1 MSITNFVIRIAF
13 LVLPG
18 IIASKIYQQLTGK
31 KVGKDWE
38 DFSGILLFSLC
49 SYLILGLGLTIYD
62 SIFNLPISKVQSL
75 QALVDDKYP
84 INWVEV
90 FIACLI
96 AIILAYVASKLFYK
110 FKFINKLGKILKVT
124 NRYGDNDLWD
134 YFHNMDASLEW
145 VTVRDYQQGLVYYG
159 RISVFSDTGQERE
172 LIMEDVD
179 IYHNTTGEL
188 INTVPILYLSRD
200 KFSLNI
206 EVVPSSGNSH
216 DQVKKGD
223 ELNE

>member
-1 MSITNFVIRIAF
+1 MTNFVVRIAF
-13 LVLPG
+13 LLLPG

-31 KVGKDWE
+31 KVGKNWE
-38 DFSGILLFSLC
+38 DFSGILLFSRS
-49 SYLILGLGLTIYD
+49 SYLILGLGLTIYGFVFNR
-62 SIFNLPISKVQSL
+62 SISTVQSL
-75 QALVDDKYP
+75 QAFVDDKYP

-90 FIACLI
+90 FCACLI
-96 AIILAYVASKLFYK
+96 AIILAYLASALFYK
-110 FKFINKLGKILKVT
+110 FKCINKLGKFFKVT
-124 NRYGDNDLWD
+124 NRYGDNDVWD
-134 YFHNMDASLEW
+134 YFHNMDASIEW

-179 IYHNTTGEL
+179 IYHNTTGEI

-200 KFSLNI
+200 RFSLNI

-216 DQVKKGD
+216 DGVKKGD
-223 ELNE
+223 ESNE